1 MAPLNVIFPMLAV
14 LFTQTAGP
22 SACVIAQPTAASL
35 GTKTIGFRVAGEQYQ
50 GQILHWTPREIFVL
64 RQDGSLLRVD
74 RTTATDFRVVSDRF
88 VPLPVD
94 VLRAS
99 LLREFGRQY
108 TVDATTHYLV
118 VRPIEKG
125 DSWKDLFES
134 TYRNVE
140 RFSAQRR
147 LPTRSAVFPLV
158 AIVLKT
164 EETFREYLRSAEN
177 IRIEPTKVLGFYD
190 PVSNRVVT
198 FDLAEAARTP
208 ANLPASEKLRNV
220 IRHEA
225 FHQVAAN
232 IGLINRS
239 AAVPLWFHEGMALLF
254 EGEFVNP
261 SCRTATRILSEETG
275 LKAQAKFLLAKQP
288 RGWLRPLVLSDD
300 LFSAS
305 PETAYAL
312 SWALVNYLSDK
323 RRQSFTQYLMRIN
336 RLAPFEQ
343 LSSGQ
348 RESDFIDAFGE
359 RWEILE
365 SSVQAYTEQL

>member
-1 MAPLNVIFPMLAV
+1 MRLTVILLIHYVAIAYLGVLPALA
-14 LFTQTAGP
+14 
-22 SACVIAQPTAASL
+22 IAQPM
-35 GTKTIGFRVAGEQYQ
+35 GTSISTQTIGFRVAGEQYE

-64 RQDGSLLRVD
+64 RQDGSLARAD
-74 RTTATDFRVVSDRF
+74 RTAATDFRVVSDRF

-94 VLRAS
+94 ALRAS

-108 TVDATTHYLV
+108 TVDTTTHYLV

-147 LPTRSAVFPLV
+147 LPTRSAAFPLV

-164 EETFREYLRSAEN
+164 QENFREYLHSAEN

-198 FDLAEAARTP
+198 FDTTESGRTP
-208 ANLPASEKLRNV
+208 ANLQASEKLRNV
-220 IRHEA
+220 LRHEA

-232 IGLINRS
+232 IGLINR
-239 AAVPLWFHEGMALLF
+239 AAEVPLWLQEGMALLF
-254 EGEFVNP
+254 ESENVNP
-261 SCRTATRILSEETG
+261 SREPATRNQSEKTD
-275 LKAQAKFLLAKQP
+275 LKTQAKFLLARQP
-288 RGWLRPLVLSDD
+288 RGWLRRLVLSDD
-300 LFSAS
+300 LFSDS
-305 PETAYAL
+305 PETAYPL
-312 SWALVNYLSDK
+312 SWALVTYLSEK

-336 RLAPFEQ
+336 RLAPFER

-348 RESDFIDAFGE
+348 RMSDFIDVFGDQ
-359 RWEILE
+359 WETLE
-365 SSVQAYTEQL
+365 SSVRAYVEQM